1 MNLMREKL
9 TEEEVAEIIEARYAS
24 ESPRKLSEED
34 KKIVEERLKKIE
46 EYRNKMNK
54 EK

>member
-1 MNLMREKL
+1 MNLKKEEL
-9 TEEEVAEIIEARYAS
+9 TDKEVAEIIEARYAS

-34 KKIVEERLKKIE
+34 KKVVEERLKKIE
-46 EYRNKMNK
+46 EYRKKMNK

>member
-1 MNLMREKL
+1 MNKKEEYFEESRINFLDRMR
-9 TEEEVAEIIEARYAS
+9 S
-24 ESPRKLSEED
+24 QSPRKLSEED

-46 EYRNKMNK
+46 EYRKKMNK